1 MLSSPPAIAI
11 REILTG
17 QVLSLA
23 NGGVSP
29 GVIAA
34 VSNAAVLADPDE
46 AVGAVV
52 ELLVAA
58 GALPVAVA
66 VGHVGDDVGLAL
78 TGVFLLDGA
87 LLTGA

>member
-1 MLSSPPAIAI
+1 MPEVAI
-11 REILTG
+11 RGILTG

-29 GVIAA
+29 GVVAA
-34 VSNAAVLADPDE
+34 VSEAAVLADPDE
-46 AVGAVV
+46 PVGAVV

-58 GALPVAVA
+58 RALPVAVA
-66 VGHVGDDVGLAL
+66 VGHVRNDVRLAL

-87 LLTGA
+87 LLTGAQCG